1 MKKKEIIIISIFVI
15 IMIAFLGAYKLYT
28 DSLNKIIVQ
37 VVHNNEVIIEFDPDK
52 DAVYKFT
59 GSYGHMEVE
68 VKDGMWRVTN
78 EECPNHICS
87 GVGWVSKDSY
97 IPIICIPNEVYVAVK
112 PE

>member
-1 MKKKEIIIISIFVI
+1 M
-15 IMIAFLGAYKLYT
+15 
-28 DSLNKIIVQ
+28 IVQ